1 MTIVING
8 MKITEATT
16 FQYKSNPKRAGSKAY
31 GRYSVYEA
39 ATNLAEYNSL
49 CEDFSKY
56 AKADLRYDTE
66 KGHLTL
72 FGEDDVAM
80 TPSTSEILSIP
91 AAAAIVNAKKL
102 IDENEA
108 IIEAA
113 EAEIK
118 AEEDAAEEDV
128 NEDAPTEAEEAEMDA
143 LDAEEQAAEEAE
155 AEAADA
161 DADSDSDIFMDD
173 DEEAEAAE
181 LEEAE
186 RLEDETL

>member
-31 GRYSVYEA
+31 GRYGIYEV
-39 ATNLAEYNSL
+39 ATNLAEYNKL
-49 CEDFSKY
+49 CEDGDFKNY

-161 DADSDSDIFMDD
+161 DADADTDIFMDD
-173 DEEAEAAE
+173 EAEAAE
-181 LEEAE
+181 LEEAD
-186 RLEDETL
+186 RDEDETF